1 MGSGFTTLEPNMLD
15 NGKATVIGEYSM
27 SSNERRVSTWF
38 NLIKLTGAVTSG
50 SGGNASNHT
59 EQGNTSNHAELFNNQ
74 SINARR
80 CDCGKKGKKDK
91 SKCKCRRK

>member
-1 MGSGFTTLEPNMLD
+1 MGSGFTTLDSNMLD
-15 NGKATVIGEYSM
+15 NGKATVIVEYSM

-38 NLIKLTGAVTSG
+38 NLIKLAGAVTSG

-59 EQGNTSNHAELFNNQ
+59 ELFNNQ